1 MNVHGGNIVA
11 TARALGCR
19 VQELID
25 MSSNL
30 TPLGMVPGL
39 REVLDQGLEEVAFL
53 PETESET
60 LCQVFARKFALRE
73 QEVLA
78 GNGTTEFIFALPHLF
93 AGGRAIIVNPT
104 YADYRLACTW
114 AGVQA
119 TDFMLPGEQDFH
131 LDLDRLAEQL
141 RGGELVFIC
150 NPNNPTGAVTPTR
163 DLHTFIS
170 SHPATF
176 FLVDESY
183 LPFTRHRSLLRY
195 ELLPNLFVLFSS
207 SKIYGIPGL
216 RLGFLVAKAA
226 SLTAFTRQ
234 RKPWGVNRLAQ
245 LAGEYLL
252 QHADMYVEEVRRY
265 VESERKRFV
274 ESLNKTGGVRVI
286 PGEANFMLCRLAGP
300 LLAPQLAEK
309 LLARKIMIR
318 NCASFAGLDD
328 HFFRVSLKG
337 RDENS
342 LFLGALQ
349 DILSEAKGRN
359 YGMDVKMNPEEIP

>member
-11 TARALGCR
+11 TARALGCG
-19 VQELID
+19 VGELID

-39 REVLDQGLEEVAFL
+39 REVLTQGLEQISFL

-60 LCQVFARKFALRE
+60 LRQVFARKFGRRE
-73 QEVLA
+73 DEVLA

-93 AGGRAIIVNPT
+93 AGRRAIIVNPT
-104 YADYRLACTW
+104 YSDYRLACTW
-114 AGVQA
+114 AGVEA
-119 TDFMLPGEQDFH
+119 ADFMLPPERDFR
-131 LDLDRLAEQL
+131 LDLDRLAAGM

-150 NPNNPTGAVTPTR
+150 NPNNPTGAVIGTPELR
-163 DLHTFIS
+163 AFIE
-170 SHPATF
+170 SHPDTF

-183 LPFTRHRSLLRY
+183 LPFTRQQSLVRR
-195 ELLPNLFVLFSS
+195 ELPPNLFVLFSA

-216 RLGFLVAKAA
+216 RLGFLVARAA
-226 SLTAFTRQ
+226 NLTAFTRQ

-252 QHADMYVEEVRRY
+252 EQADFYVEEVRRY

-274 ESLNKTGGVRVI
+274 EALGAFDGIRVI
-286 PGEANFMLCRLAGP
+286 AGDANFILCRLLGR
-300 LLAPQLAEK
+300 LTAPQLAEK
-309 LLARKIMIR
+309 LLARRIMIR
-318 NCASFAGLDD
+318 NCATFTGLNDR
-328 HFFRVSLKG
+328 FFRVSLKG

-342 LFLGALQ
+342 LFLHALQ
-349 DILSEAKGRN
+349 AILTEG
-359 YGMDVKMNPEEIP
+359 

>member
-11 TARALGCR
+11 TARALGCG

-39 REVLDQGLEEVAFL
+39 RDVLAQGLDQVSFL
-53 PETESET
+53 PEAESET
-60 LCQVFARKFALRE
+60 LCQVFARKFGLGE
-73 QEVLA
+73 DEVLA

-114 AGVQA
+114 AGVSA
-119 TDFMLPGEQDFH
+119 KDFMLTLEQDFH
-131 LDLDRLAEQL
+131 LDLDRLAGLL

-150 NPNNPTGAVTPTR
+150 NPNNPTGAVTPTP
-163 DLHTFIS
+163 DLHAFVS

-183 LPFTRHRSLLRY
+183 MPFTRQQSLLNH
-195 ELLPNLFVLFSS
+195 ELPPNLFVLFSA

-216 RLGFLVAKAA
+216 RLGFLAAKATN
-226 SLTAFTRQ
+226 LTTFTQQ

-252 QHADMYVEEVRRY
+252 QHADFYVDEVRGY

-274 ESLNKTGGVRVI
+274 ESLRKTGGLRVI
-286 PGEANFMLCRLAGP
+286 PGEANFMLCHLAGP

-309 LLARKIMIR
+309 LLARRIMIR

-342 LFLGALQ
+342 LFLSALQ
-349 DILSEAKGRN
+349 DILTERWR
-359 YGMDVKMNPEEIP
+359 